1 MNMDQAE
8 GDWKILRGK
17 IRQRWGKL
25 TDDHLDIVNGRMEMI
40 AGRVQQAYGISRDEA
55 ERQVQNW
62 KRSDNA

>member
-17 IRQRWGKL
+17 IQQRWGKL

-62 KRSDNA
+62 KRSDNS